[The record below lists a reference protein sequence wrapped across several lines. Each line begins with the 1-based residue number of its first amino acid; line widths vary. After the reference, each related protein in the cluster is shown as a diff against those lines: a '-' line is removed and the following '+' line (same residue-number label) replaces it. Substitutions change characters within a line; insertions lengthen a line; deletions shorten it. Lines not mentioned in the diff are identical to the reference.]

1 MQTID
6 ALWVLRI
13 KNYFGSIRFDNK
25 KLIKKDNFCTALRR
39 FISRYL
45 AGKRGENEI
54 NENNTLLNE
63 IIRPELWEPFFTESE
78 TFEMEIAKLNEIMTD
93 EFLGSLK
100 VGQALYL
107 YNYLTNN

>member
-1 MQTID
+1 MNDRNKI
-6 ALWVLRI
+6 I
-13 KNYFGSIRFDNK
+13 KQEK
-25 KLIKKDNFCTALRR
+25 FCTALRR

-63 IIRPELWEPFFTESE
+63 IIRPELWEPYFTESE
-78 TFEMEIAKLNEIMTD
+78 TFEMEVAKLMEVMTD

-107 YNYLTNN
+107 YNYLTSN